1 MINRSKRIM
10 LFWVTLCLS
19 GWSVA
24 EPNPNHH
31 ALLIDPNNLNY
42 NPTGEI
48 IFPSL
53 IKVSDNASNTLGN
66 YYLYYAPHDAPGGI
80 AVAYADNIE
89 GPYTEYSGN
98 PIIDNQGQG
107 KFSVSH
113 VSGPNVRW
121 MPAYQKF
128 FMYYHGEKQR
138 NPLGLVN

>member
-1 MINRSKRIM
+1 M

-24 EPNPNHH
+24 QPNLNHQ
-31 ALLIDPNNLNY
+31 ALLLDPNNLNY

-80 AVAYADNIE
+80 
-89 GPYTEYSGN
+89 
-98 PIIDNQGQG
+98 
-107 KFSVSH
+107 
-113 VSGPNVRW
+113 
-121 MPAYQKF
+121 
-128 FMYYHGEKQR
+128 
-138 NPLGLVN
+138 